1 MRRQSHLEMLERP
14 ERCCEADLDES
25 SASAHAE
32 SRWINL
38 YLRSISGVPLLTM
51 QEEQDLSARIKKG
64 DEKAKRRMI
73 EANLRLVVAIAIRYR
88 GLGLPLADLIGEGN
102 IGLMTAVE
110 RFRHDKGFRFSTYAS
125 KWIRQAIIKAL
136 ADHSRTVRLP
146 ANVIDALRR
155 SRMFED
161 EVFHGEGRQATVDEI
176 CSRLRFSKKR
186 FAEIANAA
194 ITVSLDYEAGE
205 DGELNL
211 YDLIPDVSIP
221 WPDEE
226 ALNRIEADLL
236 EDLLAELSE
245 RERNIL
251 SYRYG
256 LKDGTMRSLAET
268 GRLVGITRERIRQ
281 IENRAINKIRRLIRK
296 KRIHRELMKS

>member
-1 MRRQSHLEMLERP
+1 MKRHSQ
-14 ERCCEADLDES
+14 LDIAEGPDGAPGTNLDAFGP
-25 SASAHAE
+25 SANAE

-38 YLRSISGVPLLTM
+38 YLKSISSVPLLTKD
-51 QEEQDLSARIKKG
+51 EEQALFARIRKG
-64 DEKAKRRMI
+64 DENAKRRMI
-73 EANLRLVVAIAIRYR
+73 QANLRLVVAIAIRYR

-102 IGLMTAVE
+102 MGLMTAVE
-110 RFRHDKGFRFSTYAS
+110 RFRHEKGFRFSTYAS
-125 KWIRQAIIKAL
+125 KWIRQAIMKAL

-146 ANVIDALRR
+146 TNVIDALRR
-155 SRMFED
+155 SRIVED
-161 EVFHGEGRQATVDEI
+161 EIFHGEGRQATVDEI

-194 ITVSLDYEAGE
+194 TTVSLDYEANE

-221 WPDEE
+221 SPDEE
-226 ALNRIEADLL
+226 ALSRIEADLL

-256 LKDGTMRSLAET
+256 LRDGTMRSLAET

-296 KRIHRELMKS
+296 RRIHKAIMKS